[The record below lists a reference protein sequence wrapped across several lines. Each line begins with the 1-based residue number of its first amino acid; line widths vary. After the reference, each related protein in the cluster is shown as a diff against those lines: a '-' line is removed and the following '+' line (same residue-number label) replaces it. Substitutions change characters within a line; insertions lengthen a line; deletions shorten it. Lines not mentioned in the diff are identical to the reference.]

1 MNAQLQSS
9 ITIRGGDHDHVRD
22 VAAEADG
29 VALRY
34 EAMSLQ
40 ELFPRM
46 LETRCYEICEFSLA
60 NYLIVR
66 GNGGDWLSALPV
78 FPFRFFRHSFV
89 LTRRESA
96 LTDFRELPGKR
107 VGVPDYSMTAAVWA
121 RGLLRAEYGV
131 DHRTITWVTPR
142 KQRLPIPQDV
152 RIEYTDTE
160 LEALLLAG
168 DLDAML
174 GVSRRDASL
183 PVHERKLRTV
193 LPDAE
198 ATERDYFARTKIYPI
213 MHCVVIRND
222 VLERLPRSL
231 PQAVATAYA
240 AAKARAYA
248 RRSASVLPW
257 GAARWDEDLTF
268 FDRDPLPYGLNSI
281 NRMVVETLARDLIE
295 QGFVSRLPA
304 LDELFLPIS

>member
-1 MNAQLQSS
+1 MNAQDQSG
-9 ITIRGGDHDHVRD
+9 ITIRGGDHDHARD
-22 VAAEADG
+22 LGGEIDG
-29 VALRY
+29 VTLRY

-40 ELFPRM
+40 ELFPTM
-46 LETRCYEICEFSLA
+46 LATRRYEVCEFSAA

-66 GNGGDWLSALPV
+66 GSGGDWMSAIPV

-96 LTDFRELPGKR
+96 LTDFRELPGRR
-107 VGVPDYSMTAAVWA
+107 VGVPDYSMTAAVWV
-121 RGLLRAEYGV
+121 RGLLRAQYGV

-142 KQRLPIPQDV
+142 KQRLPIPPDV
-152 RIEYTDTE
+152 RIEYTDTD

-168 DLDAML
+168 SLDAML
-174 GVSRRDASL
+174 GVSRRDAAL
-183 PVHERKLRTV
+183 PAQERKLRTL

-198 ATERDYFARTKIYPI
+198 AAERDYFARTGIYPI

-222 VLERLPRSL
+222 VLERLPRL
-231 PQAVATAYA
+231 PHAVATAYA

-257 GAARWDEDLTF
+257 GVARWDEDMSLF
-268 FDRDPLPYGLNSI
+268 AGDPLPYGLNAV
-281 NRMVVETLARDLIE
+281 NRMVVETLAADLRE
-295 QGFVSRLPA
+295 QGFVSRLPD
-304 LDELFLPIS
+304 LDDLFPRIS